1 MQQLGIQWYDITHVS
16 RYSNSLWIAQHYLL
30 FMSLPGE
37 WRSSDNDVRA
47 NEDAVDSLVRATAG
61 HQCGSVDASSRMTHA
76 IQCREHFEYVAM

>member
-1 MQQLGIQWYDITHVS
+1 VQQLGIQWYDITHVS

-47 NEDAVDSLVRATAG
+47 NEDAVECGLIGPCYNRPSMWFSRRVITYDSRYTV
-61 HQCGSVDASSRMTHA
+61 
-76 IQCREHFEYVAM
+76 